1 VQNPQHLVDLYQKSL
16 KEAGKVKESYE
27 AHFNAISDEAT
38 TSGKRRDEAA
48 KSSPS
53 NDDYIDGKNMIIEY
67 NSNDMF
73 GDQEWNPFISL
84 DFN

>member
-1 VQNPQHLVDLYQKSL
+1 LVDLYQKSL

-27 AHFNAISDEAT
+27 SHFNAISDEAT